1 MPPLIISSGS
11 PVGLFSLDFDP
22 ASGRLGAA
30 EPAPVVAGATFVV
43 SNANGTRLYATLE
56 GNSHVAA
63 ITVDPSSGK
72 LSLLNTQPAGGAGPC
87 HLALDHTGQTLV
99 VASYSG
105 GAIAAFPVRTD
116 GSLGERSA
124 LFIHDGT
131 GPDLPR
137 QDRAHAHS
145 VTISPDNR
153 VCYACDLT
161 LDQVIVYRLGP
172 TPGELLPPAVPP
184 GRVPP
189 GHGPRHA
196 KITRDGRFLYVLNEL
211 RGTITTFAI
220 SAADGAL
227 TALDTITTLPP
238 DHHGFNNSSEIRL
251 HPLNEAW
258 VYAANRGPN
267 SVAHFDRD
275 PQTGRLTARDI
286 VPAGGDHPRNFS
298 ISPDGRWLVCANRF
312 ANEVVSL
319 AIDAETGS
327 LSATPHHTSV
337 PDPCCVMFTS

>member
-1 MPPLIISSGS
+1 MSPLIISSGS
-11 PVGLFSLDFDP
+11 PVGLFFLDFDST
-22 ASGRLGAA
+22 SGRLGIAK
-30 EPAPVVAGATFVV
+30 PSPIVAGATFVV
-43 SNANGTRLYATLE
+43 SNASGTRLYATLE
-56 GNSHVAA
+56 ENSHLAA
-63 ITVDPSSGK
+63 IAVDRASGS
-72 LSLLNTQPAGGAGPC
+72 LTLLNSQPVGAAGPC
-87 HLALDHTGQTLV
+87 HLALDHTAQTLV

-105 GAIAAFPVRTD
+105 GAISAFPVQPD

-124 LFIHDGT
+124 LFFHEGT

-145 VTISPDNR
+145 VTISPDQR

-161 LDQVIVYRLGP
+161 LDEVVVYRLGSS
-172 TPGELLPPAVPP
+172 PGELLSPTVPP

-211 RGTITTFAI
+211 RGSITTFAI
-220 SAADGAL
+220 ATVDGSL
-227 TALDTITTLPP
+227 TALDTIPTLPP

-267 SVAHFDRD
+267 SLAHFERD
-275 PQTGRLTARDI
+275 PETGRLTSRAI
-286 VPAGGDHPRNFS
+286 VPSGGDHPRNFAL
-298 ISPDGRWLVCANRF
+298 SPDGRWLVCANRY
-312 ANEVVSL
+312 ANEVVTF
-319 AIDAETGS
+319 AIDAENGS

-337 PDPCCVMFTS
+337 PDPCCVMFRS